1 MPLITSLNRGQGQLL
16 AAATLLAPVVLASGS
31 LLLSAEVRAQ
41 QTSKLDPK
49 TFPPTQLFRELQ
61 LTTVACGRENAA
73 EPCDKARAMADP
85 LMDHPKLPASCKDT
99 VWNIRE
105 RAVVAGKNTYERRE
119 ALNRDSTDLIAL
131 CKPATKPLGSGA
143 QQPQQDEKKP
153 GGLGGFLRG
162 LGLGG
167 SQDKR

>member
-1 MPLITSLNRGQGQLL
+1 MPLITSLNRVQGLLL
-16 AAATLLAPVVLASGS
+16 AASALLAPAVLTSGS
-31 LLLSAEVRAQ
+31 LLLSVEVRAQ
-41 QTSKLDPK
+41 QTSKLDPR
-49 TFPPTQLFRELQ
+49 TFPPTELFRELQ

-85 LMDHPKLPASCKDT
+85 LMDHPKLPASCKDV

-105 RAVVAGKNTYERRE
+105 RAVVAGKNTYARRE

-131 CKPATKPLGSGA
+131 CKPATKPVGSGT
-143 QQPQQDEKKP
+143 QQAQQDEKKP

-167 SQDKR
+167 GQDKR